1 MDVVEIPTN
10 RPIARIDHHDVVYK
24 TKNEKYKAVVEEVVK
39 SHEKGQPVLVGT
51 ITDST
56 TALNLPFFVL
66 YTASSKSDVYK
77 RQHWH
82 CVHTT

>member
-39 SHEKGQPVLVGT
+39 SMKRDSRYLLVPS
-51 ITDST
+51 ISI
-56 TALNLPFFVL
+56 LP
-66 YTASSKSDVYK
+66 S
-77 RQHWH
+77 
-82 CVHTT
+82 